1 MLSPVH
7 FTARATIIT
16 PPEDLVVAVGENA
29 TFTCVAS
36 GNSPPDIQWF
46 QTNNSGLIFLDS
58 ESETSLNITV
68 SSTLLISNVMEND
81 FGSYFCMARNEF
93 STARANFTLFQAG
106 ELSWSYCITVYNHLS
121 IISFRTTKCTSYH

>member
-1 MLSPVH
+1 MSGCHSYAVMLSPLY

-46 QTNNSGLIFLDS
+46 QTNNNNSDVIFIDS

-81 FGSYFCMARNEF
+81 FGSYFCMASNEF

-106 ELSWSYCITVYNHLS
+106 ELSW
-121 IISFRTTKCTSYH
+121 